1 MSQINR
7 WVTNLC

>member
-7 WVTNLC
+7 TVKNWA